1 MARRKQERFAENKTF
16 PNLIEIPRSG
26 LQADFPLKGKW
37 ATHHFKNAQPLVL
50 ELGCG
55 KGEYS
60 VGMGQAFPEKNFIG
74 VDIKGARLWYGS
86 KGALENGLN
95 NVAFLRTQIELLEHF
110 FAPGEISEIWITFPD
125 PQIKYK
131 RAKHRLTAVPNLKRY
146 QNILQPTGTVH
157 LKTDSAFLHGYTHG
171 LLELLGHPVLEAYHD
186 IDKQLPDEP
195 NHLLHKIRTYYEGLF
210 RAKGFPVTYIRF
222 QFKPE

>member
-16 PNLIEIPRSG
+16 HNLIEIPRSG
-26 LQADFPLKGKW
+26 LQEHFPLKGKW
-37 ATHHFKNAQPLVL
+37 AREHFKNNNPIVL

-60 VGMGQAFPEKNFIG
+60 VGMAQEFPNTNFIG
-74 VDIKGARLWYGS
+74 VDIKGARLWYGA
-86 KGALENGLN
+86 KGALDAGLE

-110 FAPGEISEIWITFPD
+110 FAPGEVSEIWITFPD

-131 RAKHRLTAVPNLKRY
+131 RAKHRLTAIPNLERY
-146 QNILQPTGTVH
+146 NRLLQANGTVH

-171 LLELLGHPVLEAYHD
+171 LLEMLGHPVLEAYHD
-186 IDKQLPDEP
+186 IDKQLPEP
-195 NHLLHKIRTYYEGLF
+195 AHLLHKIRTYYEALF

-222 QFKPE
+222 AFKAA

>member
-1 MARRKQERFAENKTF
+1 MARRKLERFAENKTF

-26 LQADFPLKGKW
+26 LQADFPLKGRW
-37 ATHHFKNAQPLVL
+37 AQEHFKNNQPIIL

-60 VGMGQAFPEKNFIG
+60 IGMGKAFPHQNFIG
-74 VDIKGARLWYGS
+74 VDIKGARLWYGA
-86 KGALENGLN
+86 KEAITAALP

-131 RAKHRLTAVPNLKRY
+131 RAKHRLTAIANLERY
-146 QNILQPTGTVH
+146 QRLLQPKGKMH

-171 LLELLGHPVLEAYHD
+171 LLEMLGHPVYEAYHD
-186 IDKQLPDEP
+186 IDKQLPEP
-195 NHLLHKIRTYYEGLF
+195 DHVLHTIRTYYEELF
-210 RAKGFPVTYIRF
+210 RGKGFPITYI
-222 QFKPE
+222 QFGFK